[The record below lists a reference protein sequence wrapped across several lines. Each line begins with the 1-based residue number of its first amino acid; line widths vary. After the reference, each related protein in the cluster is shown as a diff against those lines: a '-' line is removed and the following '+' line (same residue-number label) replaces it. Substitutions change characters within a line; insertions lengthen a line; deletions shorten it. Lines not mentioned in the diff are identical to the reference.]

1 MRNLFVY
8 CSLLLLFAFLG
19 SCERTFQYDTDN
31 IPPFEGLAVPE
42 PGKGYQ
48 IHVPPFPVPA
58 QYEREIYIRMDVG
71 NEEDIYVNTFNVLCR
86 PGTHHMIAYGYRN
99 ESNPDHPAIGVMR
112 DQNLPDGRANFNL
125 TMGSGAMYCGAQEPR
140 FDLELP
146 PGIAMK
152 IPAGA
157 TIDINSH
164 YFNVT
169 DEVLFG
175 EVFLNMVTI
184 PEDSV
189 KETLRID
196 DINNDNVLFLPPQKA
211 TTITDEKTF
220 GRNTQIRQMFAH
232 MHKRGYKFEVFK
244 KGGQNN
250 GELLYVSYDYQHPPY
265 QFFDPPLEIK
275 RGEGL
280 ITKVYYNNDTDRE
293 ISFGVTSEDE
303 MGILFYSLIEN

>member
-1 MRNLFVY
+1 
-8 CSLLLLFAFLG
+8 LLLSCILFFSLTL
-19 SCERTFQYDTDN
+19 SCERTFSYDPED
-31 IPPFEGLAVPE
+31 IPPFEGLSAPE

-99 ESNPDHPAIGVMR
+99 ENNPEHPAIGVMR

-125 TMGSGAMYCGAQEPR
+125 TMGSGAMYCGAQEDA
-140 FDLELP
+140 FDLQLP

-157 TIDINSH
+157 TIDVNSH
-164 YFNVT
+164 YFNFT

-175 EVFLNMVTI
+175 EVFLNMITI
-184 PEDSV
+184 PADSV
-189 KETLRID
+189 KEVLKID
-196 DINNDNVLFLPPQKA
+196 DISNINELFLPPQKA
-211 TTITDEKTF
+211 TTIVHREIF

-232 MHKRGYKFEVFK
+232 MHKRGYKFEVSKF
-244 KGGQNN
+244 GGQQH
-250 GELLYVSYDYQHPPY
+250 GDLLYVSLDYRHPPY
-265 QFFDPPLEIK
+265 KFFDPPLEIK
-275 RGEGL
+275 AGEGL
-280 ITKVYYNNDTDRE
+280 ITKVYYNNETDRE

-303 MGILFYSLIEN
+303 MGILFYSKIKE